1 MLHVN
6 DVDQAP
12 DSFVTKEDSMS
23 SRKVILA
30 MLVSL
35 IAMAAWAGAP
45 LKGVDVKL
53 GKNPGGG
60 AAART
65 TNADGKANF
74 GVLPAG
80 SYYIV
85 IDGAKNVRD
94 SDAQIEIRGATGGT
108 VKKRWNFA
116 QKKAFGFDAT
126 AREAGTDKI
135 IITSDGKH
143 PIEVAAT
150 AVVKSKSNIANN

>member
-1 MLHVN
+1 
-6 DVDQAP
+6 
-12 DSFVTKEDSMS
+12 MS

-30 MLVSL
+30 MLVAL
-35 IAMAAWAGAP
+35 VAMSAWAGAP

-65 TNADGKANF
+65 TNAEGKVDF

-80 SYYIV
+80 SYYVV
-85 IDGAKNVRD
+85 IDGAKSVREP
-94 SDAQIEIRGATGGT
+94 DAQIEIRGGSEGT

-116 QKKAFGFDAT
+116 QKKAFGLDAT
-126 AREAGTDKI
+126 ARETGADKI
-135 IITSDGKH
+135 DVTSDGKH

-150 AVVKSKSNIANN
+150 AVVRAKSNISNN